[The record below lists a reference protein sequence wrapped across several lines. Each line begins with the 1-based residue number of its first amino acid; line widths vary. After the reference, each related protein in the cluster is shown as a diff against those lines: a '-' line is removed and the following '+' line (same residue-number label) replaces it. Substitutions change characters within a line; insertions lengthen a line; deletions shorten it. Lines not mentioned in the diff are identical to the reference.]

1 MKVFRF
7 VEGKVAIA
15 CGASEVRDGSCED
28 SNVKNPHARWYRHFV
43 KVVAALLNV
52 TFCFRKKKKKK
63 KVECQEVYPRR
74 GRVNWHRLAFGVGKG
89 RVPEDSSSEAVI
101 SEC

>member
-1 MKVFRF
+1 MLTMKVFRF

-52 TFCFRKKKKKK
+52 TFCFRKKKKEKEKK
-63 KVECQEVYPRR
+63 SRMPGSVSAA
-74 GRVNWHRLAFGVGKG
+74 W
-89 RVPEDSSSEAVI
+89 SSELEPF
-101 SEC
+101 SFRSWQR